1 LSENACADGS
11 VLGDQGIGGWLADPP
26 VDGKETVGWR
36 YLLMRITIISYVSK
50 HFNRK
55 EFMQSD

>member
-1 LSENACADGS
+1 MRRRQR
-11 VLGDQGIGGWLADPP
+11 LGDQGIGGWLADPP

-36 YLLMRITIISYVSK
+36 YLLMRITIIPYVSK

-55 EFMQSD
+55 EFMCPD